1 MPKKEDQVLMEQTL
15 LKVDE
20 IFVYR
25 VPPMKSSGGHRA
37 EDWNLPKPLATCSLL
52 VMRRND
58 ALVLNMMAEKP
69 KEGGP
74 KGAVEEHLFAQCNIE
89 LDLDDE
95 AKGLDH
101 WVETVADSS
110 RYFVIRILDLKTGRE
125 AQVGMGFRERADATN
140 FRMSLQEYE
149 RALTREKKG
158 EAAAKERELTSSL
171 GKLGLKDGE
180 KLNIKLPGGGGG
192 SKKREKKGGLDS
204 HFSQNNGVLLKKPP
218 PPADDEITIAPED
231 FHILRKDARTKK
243 RGGDEDNSEAA
254 IGELDDN
261 DEWGEFEG
269 GGGGGG
275 NN

>member
-1 MPKKEDQVLMEQTL
+1 MEQTL

-180 KLNIKLPGGGGG
+180 KLNIKLPGGGG

-269 GGGGGG
+269 GGGGG